1 MNKTGEYYVKEGE
14 NMKKE
19 KNLIINVQYLNEPS
33 QLAVENFN
41 KTIFN
46 LISQKSTIDKI
57 G

>member
-1 MNKTGEYYVKEGE
+1 
-14 NMKKE
+14 MKKE

-57 G
+57 GQN